1 MGCKQ
6 VIIEML
12 EELNNKDEVYYITTS
27 KSYTV
32 NELIDEI
39 NRGTDLGLDWA
50 SELLRIA
57 RDLLM
62 KANRGN
68 NNVQ

>member
-1 MGCKQ
+1 MECKQ

-62 KANRGN
+62 KVNRGKE
-68 NNVQ
+68 